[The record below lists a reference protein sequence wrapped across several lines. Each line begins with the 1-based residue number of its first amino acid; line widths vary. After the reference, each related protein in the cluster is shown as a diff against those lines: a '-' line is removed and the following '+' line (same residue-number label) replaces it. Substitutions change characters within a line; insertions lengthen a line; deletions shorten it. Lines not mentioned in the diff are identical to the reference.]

1 MTDCFVHAS
10 DLHLDAPLGDLGN
23 IDSTDRD
30 RLAALAAGAWDQL
43 VQTTIQ
49 RDASF
54 LVLAGDIFHKEIA
67 HFGAQ
72 QVFHDGLDLLGEA
85 EVKVF
90 ICHGN
95 HDPLTDKMINIRDFD
110 PDKVVVFPS
119 GVPTFE
125 TVSLRHSGAMAHVS
139 GLSFS
144 KTEETDNLAI
154 KFRDLD
160 PGPGPHVAVLHANLD
175 GSDKDGDHDPYAP
188 CTLADLKDS
197 SVDYWALG
205 HIHLR
210 RVEPIG
216 PGRFAAYCGNLQ
228 GRMAKPAECHPKGAL
243 VVPIDSGRIGEPEFV
258 ACDRV
263 RFTLD
268 EIEVTP
274 DDGMAEICDRLQEKA
289 SSAGV
294 TAEERPVVWTV
305 TLTGRHPEPEAIQR
319 LIDEGG
325 LPNDL
330 PTRLNDGALRLCESK
345 VRRLHGSEEVVASGG
360 FGQQVLDSL
369 SSDDARSMLEELV
382 NDMPSA
388 IRQSL
393 RPVDKIGVRS
403 GTAELTEELI
413 DDILPLAEDLVL
425 KYLTEDHG
433 A

>member
-1 MTDCFVHAS
+1 MMDCFVHAS
-10 DLHLDAPLGDLGN
+10 DLHLDAPLGDLGP
-23 IDSTDRD
+23 IESTDRD
-30 RLAALAAGAWDQL
+30 RLVALAAGAWDQL

-54 LVLAGDIFHKEIA
+54 LVLAGDIFHGEVA
-67 HFGAQ
+67 NFGAQ

-95 HDPLTDKMINIRDFD
+95 HDPLTENMINIRDFD

-119 GVPTFE
+119 GVPTFK
-125 TVSLRHSGAMAHVS
+125 TVNLRHSGAKAHVS

-144 KTEETDNLAI
+144 RTEETDNLAI
-154 KFRDLD
+154 RFRDLD

-175 GSDKDGDHDPYAP
+175 GSDRDGNHDPYAP
-188 CTLADLKDS
+188 CTLADLRDS
-197 SVDYWALG
+197 FVDYWALG
-205 HIHLR
+205 HIHLQ
-210 RVEPIG
+210 RVESIG

-243 VVPIDSGRIGEPEFV
+243 VVPLDSGHIGEPEFV

-274 DDGMAEICDRLQEKA
+274 DDGMEDVYDRLQEKA

-294 TAEERPVVWTV
+294 AAEERPVVWTV
-305 TLTGRHPEPEAIQR
+305 ALIGQHPEPEAIQR

-330 PTRLNDGALRLCESK
+330 PTRLNDGTLRLCENK
-345 VRRLHGSEEVVASGG
+345 VRRHHGREEVIASGG
-360 FGQQVLDSL
+360 FGQQVLDL
-369 SSDDARSMLEELV
+369 LTSDEARSMVEELV
-382 NDMPSA
+382 NGMPSA

-393 RPVDKIGVRS
+393 RPVDEIAVRS
-403 GTAELTEELI
+403 GTAALTEELI
-413 DDILPLAEDLVL
+413 DDILPVAEDLLL